1 MYVQKWVDEE
11 SKIMVVGNFGV
22 TSWTNIFVSTS
33 PLLFQPQPQ
42 QPGNIVIL
50 CYLNLESKWL
60 FVKNKIFQSFVESNI
75 WNLPLAAPWP
85 SMDQLPRR
93 KGSEL
98 KKKIFFFIF
107 VVDNIITIHI
117 VIFVVIVIH
126 AVLPCQIFMWLP
138 WGLEGSSSGVFTTP
152 TYAQGCI
159 KTVTILHHIN

>member
-1 MYVQKWVDEE
+1 MYKNEWT
-11 SKIMVVGNFGV
+11 KKAKLWWWGNLG
-22 TSWTNIFVSTS
+22 SRAGQIFLCLL
-33 PLLFQPQPQ
+33 LLFSFNLNRSSLE
-42 QPGNIVIL
+42 NIVIL

-85 SMDQLPRR
+85 SMDLLPRR

-126 AVLPCQIFMWLP
+126 AVLPCQISMWLP